1 MDLHV
6 VALVMLAV
14 LIHPLRDFVLKGNA
28 YPEAAYFGVILF
40 WAAIASVQAQLLG
53 VDVLSALAVWPL
65 VVFSALGLAFYY
77 VGILTTM
84 KTGDLSIYYPI
95 IRAAPVFIVVVG
107 WLFLGHRYNAVMLG
121 GVALVMIGA
130 FFLQYRRGAQLLH
143 QPATLATAL
152 LAMCGMGTQSLAD
165 AEAMKTIEPAALLVG
180 AYVLLAPVCAVYFIV
195 RKPPERKLLSHLF
208 GGWRQTPFR
217 YVGAALSSY
226 LSYYLILLSYQF
238 GGNVGAVNSLRQ
250 ASIPLAVLLGGLYLR
265 EQYMQRR
272 LGWSLVLALG
282 IVVIIFSK

>member
-53 VDVLSALAVWPL
+53 VDVQSALAVWPL

-77 VGILTTM
+77 VGVLTTM
-84 KTGDLSIYYPI
+84 KTGDLSVYYPI
-95 IRAAPVFIVVVG
+95 VRAAPVFIVLVG
-107 WLFLGHRYNAVMLG
+107 WLLLGHRYGAVMLT

-130 FFLQYRRGAQLLH
+130 FFLQYRRGARLLH
-143 QPATLATAL
+143 QPATLAAAL

-265 EQYMQRR
+265 EAYMGRR